1 MMRVVSRRS
10 VPMLGLLLVL
20 AVPATAERG
29 MNGFRTNLA
38 VLDQLTK
45 EAISAVLDS
54 LSFKSGESVTI
65 VVDGNNEGNQF
76 VGDAFARALARQGCI
91 VRLALES
98 APAAGEAAVPEG
110 RPESAPAGGA
120 DSTKASGDST
130 SVQTTPPASGASGG
144 LATIVQEDSTGL
156 PPLPPPKSKV
166 EQPPSDMAKAGTGTG
181 TGTGT
186 GAGTGTGT
194 GTGTGA
200 EKPVGKP
207 GEATPIPA
215 PTWKM
220 YPAGTVLE
228 FHVLE
233 FGVNYPQVKRHLG
246 LFGIAAV
253 TRLGGVYVEAK
264 RIEGSDGRIIDATTG
279 QSHSQDRLAGHAR
292 TLAEG
297 ANYPFAKPV
306 VPPANVGR
314 LVEPILVIG
323 IVASLV
329 YLFYQNQH

>member
-1 MMRVVSRRS
+1 MRVVSRRS
-10 VPMLGLLLVL
+10 VPMLGLLLAL

-38 VLDQLTK
+38 VLDQLTQ

-65 VVDGNNEGNQF
+65 VVDGNSEGNQF
-76 VGDAFARALARQGCI
+76 VADAFARALARQGCI
-91 VRLALES
+91 VRLALEA
-98 APAAGEAAVPEG
+98 APAAGGAAAPEK
-110 RPESAPAGGA
+110 RPESAPPGGA

-130 SVQTTPPASGASGG
+130 SVQTVPPASGASGG

-156 PPLPPPKSKV
+156 PPLPPPKNKV
-166 EQPPSDMAKAGTGTG
+166 EQTPSDMAKAGTGTG
-181 TGTGT
+181 
-186 GAGTGTGT
+186 AGTGT
-194 GTGTGA
+194 
-200 EKPVGKP
+200 ERPVGKP

-220 YPAGTVLE
+220 YPVGTVLE

-233 FGVNYPQVKRHLG
+233 FGVNYPQVKRRFG
-246 LFGIAAV
+246 LFGNAAV
-253 TRLGGVYVEAK
+253 IRLGGVYVEAK
-264 RIEGSDGRIIDATTG
+264 RIEGPDGRIIDATTG
-279 QSHSQDRLAGHAR
+279 QSHSQDRLSGHAR

-323 IVASLV
+323 IVSSLV